1 MNIPLRRVAEW
12 LGLETESDA
21 VVTGWS
27 VDSRT
32 IQSGDVFF
40 AVRGPNQDGHA
51 YISQAFEKGAA
62 AVVAEGDAAGA
73 VLRVV
78 LRVGDSLKALQTLAA
93 RAREEWGGEVV
104 AVTGSAGKTTTKDII
119 AEMLA
124 TGKRVAKSEGNLNNH
139 VGLPL
144 SLLRIDDPARVA
156 VIEIGMNHAGEIREL
171 AEIAKPQVGVV
182 TNVGYAHIEF
192 FESVEGI
199 AAAKRE
205 LIEALAPA
213 GTAVLNAD
221 DPRVAAFASVHA
233 GRSVSY
239 GQSADAEIRA
249 EDVEYSLDGVRF
261 RVGDTRFASALT
273 GRHSVSNI
281 LAGIAVAG
289 IYGIPPDRL
298 VDPVRKLTPGK
309 MRGER
314 FLHRDILIYNDC
326 YNSNPDAARAML
338 DVLRDTPARRRIAVL
353 GEMLELGRWAEAL
366 HSDVGTYAAAQG
378 IDVLVGIRGAA
389 CCTLDAALRAGLRAG
404 AAFFFEDPA
413 EAGRMLRA
421 IAEPGDVI
429 LFKGS
434 RGVHVERALE
444 EFLKPDQFPAA
455 DPFNPAGGGRN

>member
-1 MNIPLRRVAEW
+1 VNIPLRRVAEW
-12 LGLETESDA
+12 LASNMESDA

-32 IQSGDVFF
+32 IQPGGLFF
-40 AVRGPNQDGHA
+40 ALRGPNQDGHA
-51 YISQAFEKGAA
+51 YISQALDKGAA
-62 AVVAEGDAAGA
+62 AVVAEGRLVPDLPS
-73 VLRVV
+73 VLHVEN
-78 LRVGDSLKALQTLAA
+78 SLKALETLAS
-93 RAREEWGGEVV
+93 RARTEWGGEVV

-119 AEMLA
+119 AGMLA
-124 TGKRVAKSEGNLNNH
+124 TEIPIAKSEGNLNNH

-144 SLLRIDDPARVA
+144 SLLRLDQTARVA
-156 VIEIGMNHAGEIREL
+156 VIELGMNHGGEIRDL
-171 AEIAKPQVGVV
+171 AAIAEPRIGVV

-192 FESVEGI
+192 FESMDGI

-205 LIEALAPA
+205 LIEALPSN
-213 GTAVLNAD
+213 GIAVLNAD
-221 DPRVAAFASVHA
+221 DPRVAAFAESHV
-233 GRSVSY
+233 GRTLLY
-239 GQSADAEIRA
+239 GQSAASDIHAEN
-249 EDVEYSLDGVRF
+249 VEYSRDGVRF
-261 RVGDTRFASALT
+261 RVGDTEFASVLT

-281 LAGIAVAG
+281 LAGIAVAEV
-289 IYGIPPDRL
+289 YGIPPRRL
-298 VDPVRKLTPGK
+298 VDSVARLVPGK

-314 FLHRDILIYNDC
+314 FFHRDILIYNDC
-326 YNSNPDAARAML
+326 YNSNPDAVRAML

-366 HSDVGTYAAAQG
+366 HSDIGTYAVALG

-413 EAGRMLRA
+413 EAGRSLRT
-421 IAEPGDVI
+421 IAEPGDAI

-444 EFLKPDQFPAA
+444 EFVKFTPSDV
-455 DPFNPAGGGRN
+455 GGRN